1 MTTIAELITEVRQ
14 KADMVSSS
22 FVTDTEILR
31 MLNRAWQFL
40 YETISKEGS
49 GYISS
54 TTLTTTSAEEYPL
67 PADFWKIL
75 GADVVDGGRTVSLR
89 AFNFKDRNRNSGAP
103 SSTYPAY
110 QLRNSSLRLM
120 PAPSPG
126 LSVTVW
132 YTPRPILFTAVSD
145 VVDVPYFGEEFLA
158 VSGAI
163 ECLAKEESDTNVLQ
177 LHRQQ
182 LLIQIQNSL
191 QRDTSGDASYVTDLN
206 DDYSALYTHR
216 FRG

>member
-14 KADMVSSS
+14 RADMVSSA
-22 FVTDTEILR
+22 FVTDAEILR
-31 MLNRAWQFL
+31 MLNRAWEFL

-49 GYISS
+49 AYINSAS
-54 TTLTTTSAEEYPL
+54 ITTTDADEYPL

-75 GADVVDGGRTVSLR
+75 GADVVESGRTVSLR
-89 AFNFKDRNRNSGAP
+89 AFNFKDRNRNSGGP

-110 QLRNSSLRLM
+110 QLRNNAIRLM

-126 LSVTVW
+126 LSITVW
-132 YTPRPILFTAVSD
+132 FTPRPILFTAVSD

-177 LHRQQ
+177 VQKQQ
-182 LLIQIQNSL
+182 LFVQIQNSL

-206 DDYSALYTHR
+206 DDYSDLYTPR